1 MTNESYDDLEH
12 KVLSALDR
20 TSFAQQS
27 DIDFEMPNIVP
38 TKEILGLGIGAG
50 LGGFISGAVV
60 KYIPIDF
67 TKFGVDG
74 LPQILVGTA
83 IKVLAKPKGM
93 LKDATNGMLVSG
105 IAIAIQ
111 KLTEGKLPSLAQ
123 ERIVSS
129 SENTQIPNGVVF

>member
-1 MTNESYDDLEH
+1 MSEMTYDDLEK
-12 KVLSALDR
+12 KVLSSLEK
-20 TSFAQQS
+20 TNFAQES
-27 DIDFEMPNIVP
+27 KVDFEMPNVIP

-60 KYIPIDF
+60 KYIPIDL
-67 TKFGVDG
+67 TKFGIDG

-111 KLTEGKLPSLAQ
+111 GLTEGRLPDLSQ
-123 ERIVSS
+123 ERSISK